1 MTGTATPLLEVENV
15 RVTFGGIVALDG
27 VSFSVQRGSI
37 AGLIGP
43 NGAGKTTL
51 FNCISRI
58 YQVDTGAIRVDGQ
71 PILDTPTHGISSAGL
86 SRTFQNLA
94 LFGKLSVLD
103 NVMIG
108 AHARTTGNFVND
120 ALRLFGVRQREA
132 AIRDE
137 AMALLEELRLDD
149 IAGELVAAL
158 PFGTQKRVELA
169 RALASRPT
177 LLMLDEPAGG
187 LNHDEVEEFKDV
199 VRRIR
204 DERRISILLVEH
216 HMNLVMSVSDQVV
229 VLNFGRKIAEG
240 TPSQVQRDPH
250 VIEAYLGSGNA
261 AGGH

>member
-1 MTGTATPLLEVENV
+1 MTAAAVPLLDVEGV

-27 VSFSVQRGSI
+27 VSFGVRRGAI

-58 YQVDTGAIRVDGQ
+58 YQVDSGAIRVDGRS
-71 PILDTPTHGISSAGL
+71 ILESPTHGISRAGL

-94 LFGKLSVLD
+94 LFSKLSVLD
-103 NVMIG
+103 NVLIG
-108 AHARTTGNFVND
+108 AHARTTGNFVGD
-120 ALRLFGVRQREA
+120 ALRLVGVRRREA
-132 AIRDE
+132 MLRDE
-137 AMALLEELRLDD
+137 AMALLDELRL
-149 IAGELVAAL
+149 AEVAAEPVGAL

-169 RALASRPT
+169 RALSSRPS

-187 LNHDEVEEFKDV
+187 LNHDEVEEFKGV

-204 DERRISILLVEH
+204 DDRNITILLVEH
-216 HMNLVMSVSDQVV
+216 HMNLVMSVSDRVV

-240 TPSQVQRDPH
+240 TPAEVQRDPQ
-250 VIEAYLGSGNA
+250 VIEAYLGSEHGA
-261 AGGH
+261 EAH

>member
-1 MTGTATPLLEVENV
+1 MKLKVTNLTKRFGGLEV
-15 RVTFGGIVALDG
+15 LKG
-27 VSFSVQRGSI
+27 VSFEVNGAELI
-37 AGLIGP
+37 GLIGP

-51 FNCISRI
+51 TNIL
-58 YQVDTGAIRVDGQ
+58 DGAI
-71 PILDTPTHGISSAGL
+71 TPNSGTVYLNDRRIDQLKPYEVARAGL
-86 SRTFQNLA
+86 GRTFQNLA
-94 LFGKLSVLD
+94 LFAKLSVLD

-108 AHARTTGNFVND
+108 AHPRTTGNFVSD
-120 ALRLFGVRQREA
+120 ALRLLGVRPRET

-137 AMALLEELRLDD
+137 AMALLEELRLDGVAND
-149 IAGELVAAL
+149 IVSSL

-204 DERRISILLVEH
+204 DHRQISVLLVEH

-240 TPSQVQRDPH
+240 TPSEVQQNPE
-250 VIEAYLGSGNA
+250 VVEAYLGSGSEV
-261 AGGH
+261 H